1 MTPTGYAKLVQGL
14 FSSASTRAGSSTR
27 SEAAAAQTTRSSD
40 TSEQN
45 IELANLPQDETAAAQ
60 QGLQGG
66 KTGETSADADEPR
79 EGQFTIHDEAM
90 VIKPAEAAFAERLYS
105 LLPTPR
111 ATKRFSNTYRILK
124 APILPDQLEAFEG
137 TEQMPGTFQ
146 VPMLLLAI
154 LIGMPS
160 EAAILFPGLF
170 DRVTK
175 GHDPVEDL
183 AALETLGFKK
193 DAPAALRQKVAE
205 IVADNTFPRSP
216 DLFAEWLPRVSRFS
230 FEIGRAI
237 KPAFV
242 SRNQT

>member
-1 MTPTGYAKLVQGL
+1 MTPTGYAKLIQGL
-14 FSSASTRAGSSTR
+14 LSSATTTAGSSTR
-27 SEAAAAQTTRSSD
+27 SEPRSAETTRASPASGQKIKSAD
-40 TSEQN
+40 T
-45 IELANLPQDETAAAQ
+45 PQGGTADAQ
-60 QGLQGG
+60 QGTQGSNVG
-66 KTGETSADADEPR
+66 GTSTRSDKPGEDPL
-79 EGQFTIHDEAM
+79 TIHDEAM
-90 VIKPAEAAFAERLYS
+90 VIKPMEAAFAERLYT

-137 TEQMPGTFQ
+137 TDQMPGTFQ

-183 AALETLGFKK
+183 AALENLGFKK
-193 DAPAALRQKVAE
+193 DVPVALREKVAE
-205 IVADNTFPRSP
+205 IVADNAFPRSP

-242 SRNQT
+242 SRNRT